1 MQLYDLLV
9 QSGVKCT
16 SVEDFTEIKAKILE
30 DPAQLD
36 AMLARQVEGFRKR
49 AAEEELAAHELPVLR
64 PPRPLARRQISD
76 QLEARLSKR
85 PSQAV
90 LVERSIIR
98 MPD

>member
-1 MQLYDLLV
+1 
-9 QSGVKCT
+9 
-16 SVEDFTEIKAKILE
+16 
-30 DPAQLD
+30 
-36 AMLARQVEGFRKR
+36 MLARQVEGFRKR
-49 AAEEELAAHELPVLR
+49 AAEEELAAHELAVLR

-98 MPD
+98 LPD